1 MTGQARDIKMS
12 SFGNPPP
19 DGECPATFVTQY
31 FGLGSTVCFRREWL
45 QRSVAAAAL
54 SLASG
59 HAAGQPAATTS
70 KKPRSSGEFT
80 VEARKAVDAGLA
92 YLDTRQ
98 AEDGAFGS
106 GVYQNNLAV
115 CSLAG
120 MAFLSA
126 GHAAWR
132 GKYGRNLDHC
142 LSYVLTNCQE
152 SGFIHAGQMQTR
164 GPMYEHGFATLFL
177 AEVYGNSD
185 AQQLR
190 TKLVKAVQLIVN
202 TQNER
207 GGWRYQAQRGEDD
220 LSVTV
225 CQVMALR
232 AAHNAGVHVP
242 AETIERAVGYVKR
255 CQNEDGGFRYVAAT
269 VGDSAFPR
277 SAAAI
282 VALYSAGIYDGQE
295 LTDGLN
301 YLMQFP
307 PGAGGRS
314 DGSYYL
320 YGHYYAV
327 QAMWHARGR
336 YWRAWYPAI
345 RDALLAKQRRDG
357 AWVDA
362 ISSDYG
368 TAMACL
374 ILRMPES
381 YLPIF
386 ER

>member
-1 MTGQARDIKMS
+1 MIGRARDMAGTCS
-12 SFGNPPP
+12 
-19 DGECPATFVTQY
+19 
-31 FGLGSTVCFRREWL
+31 RRQWL
-45 QRSVAAAAL
+45 CRSAVAATW
-54 SLASG
+54 SFISG
-59 HAAGQPAATTS
+59 RAPAQPASTT
-70 KKPRSSGEFT
+70 KKTASSQGYFT
-80 VEARKAVDAGLA
+80 SRTRKAVDAGLA

-98 AEDGAFGS
+98 AENGAFGS

-120 MAFLSA
+120 MALLSA
-126 GHAAWR
+126 GYSPGR
-132 GKYGRNLDHC
+132 GKYGPNLDRC
-142 LSYVLTNCQE
+142 VSYVLANCQE

-177 AEVYGNSD
+177 AEVYGNSN
-185 AQQLR
+185 AKQLR
-190 TKLVKAVQLIVN
+190 EKLVKAVQLIVN
-202 TQNER
+202 TQNDQ

-232 AAHNAGVHVP
+232 AAHNAGVSVP
-242 AETIERAVGYVKR
+242 TDTIERAVAYVKR
-255 CQNEDGGFRYVAAT
+255 CQNDDGGFRYIAAT
-269 VGDSAFPR
+269 VGESAFPR

-282 VALYSAGIYDGQE
+282 VALYSAGIYEGKE

-301 YLMQFP
+301 YVMQFP
-307 PGAGGRS
+307 PQAS
-314 DGSYYL
+314 DRGDRSYYF

-336 YWRAWYPAI
+336 YWDAWYPAI
-345 RDALLAKQRRDG
+345 RDALLAQQRRDG

-362 ISSDYG
+362 ISSEYG